1 MAAMDRE
8 MVLMHVRAG
17 AGAALAWVALV
28 GCAAASIGA
37 GTAGPSNGAIIQVV
51 QQTRDNLRAEP
62 GARQQDVL
70 FLNNAAALLN
80 GTGDELR
87 AKLLGAD
94 KSEAPTSLV
103 SRYADARSLALDAK
117 LALTRG
123 DQEEAARLLEQSLS
137 RYPTA
142 AALELMLP
150 SLGEDVVRVTSLCS
164 QTLIV
169 APSDVD
175 RLAIISGCRAV
186 IPDSPQWISPAD
198 AAWFDAQAE
207 GAPLEPNLEPLPKQ
221 APEPFVPAGP

>member
-1 MAAMDRE
+1 METE
-8 MVLMHVRAG
+8 MVLKHVRAC
-17 AGAALAWVALV
+17 AWVTLASAALV
-28 GCAAASIGA
+28 GCAGSSLGS
-37 GTAGPSNGAIIQVV
+37 GTVGPSDGAIIQVV

-62 GARQQDVL
+62 GAKQQDVL

-80 GTGDELR
+80 GTGEELR
-87 AKLLGAD
+87 AKLLGVD
-94 KSEAPTSLV
+94 KSEAPTSLA
-103 SRYADARSLALDAK
+103 SRYTDARSLALDAK

-150 SLGEDVVRVTSLCS
+150 SLGEDVVRVTALCS

-169 APSDVD
+169 APSDAD
-175 RLAIISGCRAV
+175 RLVIISGCRAV

-198 AAWFDAQAE
+198 AAWFDAQSE
-207 GAPLEPNLEPLPKQ
+207 GAPPEPNLEPLPKQ
-221 APEPFVPAGP
+221 APEPFVPASP